1 MTSPIHQFVTRLTK
15 SNVFSR
21 AIEYLPEEVRDA
33 LQYFATDE
41 KPSLIGEHRKNERP
55 VCATSHA
62 T

>member
-1 MTSPIHQFVTRLTK
+1 
-15 SNVFSR
+15 
-21 AIEYLPEEVRDA
+21 VRDA